1 MTSRFQT
8 ATGTVIASAAKQS
21 MARQAESWIAS
32 SHPPSPE
39 GGLRRTRAPLAMTAS
54 LRIPAAQRAPGV
66 CQETSAPQRGR
77 GECRAPSAP
86 AGSCAWV
93 VVECTR
99 VVQVHR
105 NHPAFPHAMVY
116 GYFALSPEIGRS
128 CLRHPRK
135 LLPANLTPASRR
147 QDHTTWPSASSALV
161 RSAIRVHRHP
171 PRVRDDRDTPLWW
184 DGMAENIAVI
194 WLLKNRNIF
203 L

>member
-1 MTSRFQT
+1 MQRFHISNSRT
-8 ATGTVIASAAKQS
+8 PASLLAPSLRALAKQS

-32 SHPPSPE
+32 SQV
-39 GGLRRTRAPLAMTAS
+39 LLAMTAS
-54 LRIPAAQRAPGV
+54 VRDPAAQGARPG
-66 CQETSAPQRGR
+66 CARKLPPPKRGR

-161 RSAIRVHRHP
+161 RSAIRVHRNP

-194 WLLKNRNIF
+194 WLRKNRNIF
-203 L
+203 LRGD